1 MGTEKQEYIPLHERI
16 QQAKKDNNKTLLEK
30 FTKENDLNDL
40 YKSVFET
47 DIGQRLLS
55 HLVDAYIGH
64 VPAVNATPQEIM
76 FQHGQNYI
84 VHDILNR
91 IKRT

>member
-1 MGTEKQEYIPLHERI
+1 MGIEKQKYVPLHEQI
-16 QQAKKDNNKTLLEK
+16 QNAKEENNKTLLDKLLKRDE
-30 FTKENDLNDL
+30 LNDL

-47 DIGQRLLS
+47 DNGQRLLS

-64 VPAVNATPQEIM
+64 VPAVNATPNEIM

-91 IKRT
+91 IRRA

>member
-1 MGTEKQEYIPLHERI
+1 MSEKQDYVPLHKRI
-16 QQAKKDNNKTLLEK
+16 LNANEENKKTLLQKAFQKDE
-30 FTKENDLNDL
+30 LNDL

-47 DIGQRLLS
+47 PEGQRLLS
-55 HLVDAYIGH
+55 HLVYSYIAH
-64 VPAVNATPQEIM
+64 VPAANATPNEIM

-91 IKRT
+91 IRRT